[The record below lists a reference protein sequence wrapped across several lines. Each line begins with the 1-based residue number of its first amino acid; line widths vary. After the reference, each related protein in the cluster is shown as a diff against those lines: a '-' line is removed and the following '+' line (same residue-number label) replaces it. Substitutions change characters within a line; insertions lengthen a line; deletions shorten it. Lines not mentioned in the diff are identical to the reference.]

1 MLTLVPFHER
11 QLPFLV
17 PLLPEGQDQ
26 ASLRQDLKD
35 FARGGGTQ
43 VVVVMDG
50 DRVCGAAGWVAIGV
64 AVEGIV
70 YGGPVLA
77 GSQEAARLLL
87 EHLIGTAR
95 ELGAHQLRVSRFPGE
110 EAKGKAMEELG
121 FLPLLDLITVAR
133 SSSGLPSAAM
143 PEHLARVPL
152 QAVHWSRFAQASN
165 RVFEGVPNAPPV
177 DAEQLRHEWEAM
189 DPEASQLWQDEAG
202 NYLAWI
208 GVQPDGYVD
217 AVGVETSLRGRGVAM
232 ALYRLAAETLAARAV
247 LRLHALVAS
256 TNQATLRLHEKLGF
270 RESTRRT
277 VFTLD
282 L

>member
-1 MLTLVPFHER
+1 MLILTPFHED
-11 QLPFLV
+11 QLRFLV
-17 PLLPEGQDQ
+17 PLLPKGQDQ
-26 ASLRQDLKD
+26 ASLRQDLTD

-50 DRVCGAAGWVAIGV
+50 DRVGGAAGWVTFGV
-64 AVEGIV
+64 AAEGIL

-95 ELGAHQLRVSRFPGE
+95 ELGAQQLRVSLFPRE
-110 EAKGKAMEELG
+110 EAKAKAMEELG
-121 FLPLLDLITVAR
+121 FLALLDLITVAR
-133 SSSGLPSAAM
+133 SSSGLPLAAM
-143 PEHLARVPL
+143 PERLVRVPF
-152 QAVHWSRFAQASN
+152 QAVDWSRFAKASN
-165 RVFEGVPNAPPV
+165 AVFEGVPNAPPV
-177 DAEQLRHEWEAM
+177 NAEQLRQEWEAM

-202 NYLAWI
+202 NYMAWS
-208 GVQPDGYVD
+208 GVHPDGYVD
-217 AVGVETSLRGRGVAM
+217 AIGVEASLRGRGVGV
-232 ALYRLAAETLAARAV
+232 ALYHLAAETLAARAV
-247 LRLHALVAS
+247 PRLHALVAS

-270 RESTRRT
+270 REFTRRT